1 MFSILRGGIF
11 GKGGLSKNLTD
22 SLKRAQGKGTQAF
35 GNNIFG
41 RAFNTAI
48 ADPAANSV
56 ISKLAGAAGAAAP
69 LSPSSVADT
78 KGGILGA
85 ALKDVQGKAK
95 ATPMADLLKID
106 KSKPKSSTKSS
117 TKSKDS
123 LTSLIKQLGQNP
135 IGDRGG
141 LPAIMGGM
149 INI

>member
-1 MFSILRGGIF
+1 MFSILRSGIF
-11 GKGGLSKNLTD
+11 GKGGFSKNLTD
-22 SLKRAQGKGTQAF
+22 SLKKAQGKGTQAF

-56 ISKLAGAAGAAAP
+56 ISKLAGTAGAAAP

-85 ALKDVQGKAK
+85 ALKDVQGKVK

-106 KSKPKSSTKSS
+106 KSKSKSS

-123 LTSLIKQLGQNP
+123 LTNLIKQLGQNP

>member
-106 KSKPKSSTKSS
+106 KSKPKSSTKS
-117 TKSKDS
+117 KDS

>member
-106 KSKPKSSTKSS
+106 KSKSKSS